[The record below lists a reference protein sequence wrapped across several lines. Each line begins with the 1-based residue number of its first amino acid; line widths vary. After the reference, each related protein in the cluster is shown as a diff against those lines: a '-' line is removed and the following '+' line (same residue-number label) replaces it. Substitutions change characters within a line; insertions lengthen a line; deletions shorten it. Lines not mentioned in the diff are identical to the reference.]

1 MRKLTLEEKIITF
14 KTIAISRIVFQS
26 FVTTIP
32 KHILNEVEKIR
43 RKNMKL
49 FVTTINLES

>member
-49 FVTTINLES
+49 FVTTINLEG